1 MATAIGILEILAEMW
16 DGRGQKSYRAAR
28 TMAVLLLTGFWQ
40 VSESW
45 VVWHEEESS
54 SLEQPEARLVR
65 SMALAKRDLAAA
77 TEAF

>member
-1 MATAIGILEILAEMW
+1 MRTRMATAIGILEILAEMW

-45 VVWHEEESS
+45 VVPS
-54 SLEQPEARLVR
+54 SLKFHEA
-65 SMALAKRDLAAA
+65 
-77 TEAF
+77 